1 MTSRAKKISELTE
14 NVSPSADDLVVI
26 VDSPASGAATKKVS
40 VANLL
45 ANSSANVVVSN
56 TAVLSAKNV
65 IVRRKQT
72 PVNSTATEPQGTIW
86 FDDNY
91 IYVVTST
98 GTTKRV
104 ALSAF

>member
-14 NVSPSADDLVVI
+14 STSPTPDDLLVI
-26 VDSPASGAATKKVS
+26 VDSPASGAVTKKIT

-45 ANSSANVVVSN
+45 GNSSANVTVSN
-56 TAVLSAKNV
+56 TALLSAKNV
-65 IVRRKQT
+65 VVRRKET
-72 PVNSTATEPQGTIW
+72 PVNSTATSPQGTIY

-98 GTTKRV
+98 GVTKRA
-104 ALSAF
+104 ALASF